1 MRFIHNIKS
10 QREKRSG
17 PITATELEAANRVLI
32 ISTQSIAF
40 SKEIHALKNGENLNL
55 KSRLIPLKPFLDK
68 QGILRVG
75 GRLIHSE
82 LPPEQ
87 RHQILLPSNHCLT
100 RLIIREEHERLKH
113 AGIQA
118 TLYSVR
124 ELFWP
129 LDGKNVTRKII
140 YQCVRCF
147 RLKPRG
153 VDYVMGDLP
162 QARVSYSRPFLDVGV
177 DYCGPLY
184 IKERRFRNRNKLKV
198 YVAIFVCMG
207 TKAVHLEL
215 VSDLTTEAFIASLKR
230 FFSRRGISRTIHSD
244 NATNFVGASR
254 ELAEL
259 YNLFESDEHKKTVN
273 KFLIQQKV
281 TWNFIPP
288 RSPHF
293 GGLWEAAVKS
303 SKHHLFRTVG
313 DTLLT
318 FEQLETFIIEIEG
331 ILNSR
336 PISPMSPDP
345 NDLQPLTPG
354 HFLIG
359 GPLMSFPQMDLT
371 DINSNRLSSWQH
383 AQKLR
388 QHFWKRWQK
397 EYLHQLTVRSKW

>member
-10 QREKRSG
+10 KWEKRSG

-40 SKEIHALKNGENLNL
+40 SKEIHALKNGENLNP
-55 KSRLIPLKPFLDK
+55 KIRLIPLKPFLDK

-162 QARVSYSRPFLDVGV
+162 QARVSYSRPFLDVCV
-177 DYCGPLY
+177 DYCGPL
-184 IKERRFRNRNKLKV
+184 
-198 YVAIFVCMG
+198 
-207 TKAVHLEL
+207 
-215 VSDLTTEAFIASLKR
+215 
-230 FFSRRGISRTIHSD
+230 
-244 NATNFVGASR
+244 
-254 ELAEL
+254 
-259 YNLFESDEHKKTVN
+259 
-273 KFLIQQKV
+273 
-281 TWNFIPP
+281 
-288 RSPHF
+288 
-293 GGLWEAAVKS
+293 
-303 SKHHLFRTVG
+303 
-313 DTLLT
+313 
-318 FEQLETFIIEIEG
+318 
-331 ILNSR
+331 
-336 PISPMSPDP
+336 
-345 NDLQPLTPG
+345 
-354 HFLIG
+354 
-359 GPLMSFPQMDLT
+359 
-371 DINSNRLSSWQH
+371 
-383 AQKLR
+383 
-388 QHFWKRWQK
+388 
-397 EYLHQLTVRSKW
+397 